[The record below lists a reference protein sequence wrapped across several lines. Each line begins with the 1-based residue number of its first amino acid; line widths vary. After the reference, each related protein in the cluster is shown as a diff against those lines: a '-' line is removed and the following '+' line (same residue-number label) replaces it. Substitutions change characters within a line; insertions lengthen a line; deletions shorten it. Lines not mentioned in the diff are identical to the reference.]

1 MKITLLIAS
10 VLVACAAMAQEKDDV
25 QVSPATAARCKG
37 EGGCVLVSRK
47 VMDALLQDAYTK
59 GVEDTAKHLE
69 GMTCRKGSST

>member
-59 GVEDTAKHLE
+59 GIEDTAKYLE
-69 GMTCRKGSST
+69 GMTCRRGSST

>member
-1 MKITLLIAS
+1 MKLTLLIAS
-10 VLVACAAMAQEKDDV
+10 VLLACSAMAQEKDDV

-47 VMDALLQDAYTK
+47 VMDALLQDAYTQ